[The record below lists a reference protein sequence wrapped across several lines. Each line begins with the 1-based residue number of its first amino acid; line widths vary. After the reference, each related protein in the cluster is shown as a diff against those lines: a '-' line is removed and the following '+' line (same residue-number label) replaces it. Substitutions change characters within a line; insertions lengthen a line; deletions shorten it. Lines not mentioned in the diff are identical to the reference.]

1 MILIQ
6 KQKYTGGIKANGLL
20 DVSGSKLAEALG
32 IRVYTPRIIAKR
44 KYCKIAINWGLS
56 FIPWWYDDI
65 IDDNL
70 LINTQKAIKNASN
83 KINTLIILADN
94 AISIPLFTM
103 NRSIAEDWFNTPK
116 TIVFCRTLLSGK
128 QGEGIVVARKPEE
141 LVDAP
146 LYTLYIPKQEEYRF
160 HIAFNKVIHI
170 QKKLRLT
177 SVELEER
184 GIININ
190 PLIRNISNGYVFTSN
205 IPLEYEDDGS
215 YKDTKFFWMTEYSI
229 HAVKALGLDFGAVD
243 IIVGKD
249 GRLYILE
256 INTAPG
262 IEGKTLEAYT
272 SAFKDRF
279 NLT

>member
-32 IRVYTPRIIAKR
+32 IRVYSPRIIAKR
-44 KYCKIAINWGLS
+44 KYCKIAINWGLTS
-56 FIPWWYDDI
+56 ISWLYPDI
-65 IDDNL
+65 QV
-70 LINTQKAIKNASN
+70 INKQSAIRKACN

-103 NRSIAEDWFNTPK
+103 NRSIAEDWFDTPK

-146 LYTLYIPKQEEYRF
+146 LYTLYIPKDEEYRF
-160 HIAFNKVIHI
+160 HVAFNKIIHI
-170 QKKLRLT
+170 QKKKRLT
-177 SVELEER
+177 TEER
-184 GIININ
+184 DARGITSIN
-190 PLIRNISNGYVFTSN
+190 PLIRNISNGYIFTSN
-205 IPLEYEDDGS
+205 IEEEQALNANCRF
-215 YKDTKFFWMTEYSI
+215 TMMTEYAIAS
-229 HAVKALGLDFGAVD
+229 VDALGLDFGAVD
-243 IIVGKD
+243 LIVSKEGKV
-249 GRLYILE
+249 YVLE
-256 INTAPG
+256 VNTAPG